1 MRPAL
6 ESCRSE
12 WQEQLAR
19 TVDRAWFIL
28 GEEVAAFEREF
39 AAFCGAPYAVGVG
52 NGTAALDIALRI
64 AGVARRDQEVV
75 TTPLTAPFTAQAILA
90 AGATPVFADIDEQTL
105 LLDPRRVAERIT
117 AKTAAILPV
126 HLYGQVCELEELS
139 RLAAGCGAALVQ
151 DACQAHGALYDGRP
165 LAAFSPLVAYSFY
178 PTKNLACLGDGGA
191 LLAGDAEQDRLARL
205 LRDGARAPGHVS
217 LMPALNS
224 RLDEIQAAL
233 LRVFLKR
240 LPAWNGDRR
249 RLAALYDQELAGLDP
264 VRPVGRNP
272 RSSHAWHL
280 YVVRAKERDGLR
292 EFLRAQGVATGIH
305 YPVPLHYQPAFL
317 ADARCPVAEKAVGEI
332 LSLPLWPFL
341 PEDDV
346 RFVTEQIRRF
356 YGR

>member
-1 MRPAL
+1 LRPAL

-12 WQEQLAR
+12 WQERLAG
-19 TVDRAWFIL
+19 TIDRAWFIL

-39 AAFCGAPYAVGVG
+39 ASFCGAPYAVGVG
-52 NGTAALDIALRI
+52 NGTAALDVALRI
-64 AGVARRDQEVV
+64 AGIARDQEVI

-90 AGATPVFADIDEQTL
+90 AGATPVFADVDAETL

-126 HLYGQVCELEELS
+126 HLYGQACDLEELS
-139 RLAAGCGAALVQ
+139 RFGLPLIQ

-165 LAAFSPLVAYSFY
+165 LAAFSPFVAYSFY
-178 PTKNLACLGDGGA
+178 PTKNLPCLGDGGA
-191 LLAGDAEQDRLARL
+191 LLAGGADQDRLARL

-233 LRVFLKR
+233 LRVFLQR
-240 LPAWNGDRR
+240 LPEWNDERR
-249 RLAALYDQELAGLDP
+249 RLAALYDQELAGLDS

-272 RSSHAWHL
+272 RSSHVWHL
-280 YVVRAKERDGLR
+280 YVVRVQERDRLR
-292 EFLRAQGVATGIH
+292 EFLRGQGVETGIH
-305 YPVPLHYQPAFL
+305 YPVPLHQQPAFRSQ
-317 ADARCPVAEKAVGEI
+317 DRCAVAEQAVGEI

-341 PEDDV
+341 PEDDA
-346 RFVTEQIRRF
+346 RFVAAQIRRF
-356 YGR
+356 DAS

>member
-12 WQEQLAR
+12 WQERLAG
-19 TVDRAWFIL
+19 TIDRAWFIL

-39 AAFCGAPYAVGVG
+39 ASFCGAPYAVGVG
-52 NGTAALDIALRI
+52 NGTAALDVALRI
-64 AGVARRDQEVV
+64 AGIARDQEVI

-90 AGATPVFADIDEQTL
+90 AGATPVFADVDAETL

-126 HLYGQVCELEELS
+126 HLYGQACDLEELS
-139 RLAAGCGAALVQ
+139 RFGLPLIQ

-165 LAAFSPLVAYSFY
+165 LAAFSPFVAYSFY
-178 PTKNLACLGDGGA
+178 PTKNLPCLGDGGA
-191 LLAGDAEQDRLARL
+191 LLAGGADQDRLARL

-233 LRVFLKR
+233 LRVFLQR
-240 LPAWNGDRR
+240 LPEWNDERR
-249 RLAALYDQELAGLDP
+249 RLAALYDQELAGLDS

-272 RSSHAWHL
+272 RSSHVWHL
-280 YVVRAKERDGLR
+280 YVVRVQERDRLR
-292 EFLRAQGVATGIH
+292 EFLRGQGVETGIH
-305 YPVPLHYQPAFL
+305 YPVPLHQQPAFRSQ
-317 ADARCPVAEKAVGEI
+317 DRCAVAEQAVGEI

-341 PEDDV
+341 PEDDA
-346 RFVTEQIRRF
+346 RFVAAQIRRF
-356 YGR
+356 DAS

>member
-12 WQEQLAR
+12 WQERLAG
-19 TVDRAWFIL
+19 TIDRAWFIL

-39 AAFCGAPYAVGVG
+39 ASFCGAPYAVGVG
-52 NGTAALDIALRI
+52 NGTAALDVALRI
-64 AGVARRDQEVV
+64 AGIARDQEVI

-90 AGATPVFADIDEQTL
+90 AGATPVFADVDAETL

-126 HLYGQVCELEELS
+126 HLYGQACDLEELS
-139 RLAAGCGAALVQ
+139 RFGLPLIQ

-165 LAAFSPLVAYSFY
+165 LAAFSPFVAYSFY
-178 PTKNLACLGDGGA
+178 PTKNLPCLGDGGA
-191 LLAGDAEQDRLARL
+191 LLAGGADQDRLARL

-233 LRVFLKR
+233 LRVFLQR
-240 LPAWNGDRR
+240 LPEWNDERR
-249 RLAALYDQELAGLDP
+249 RLAALYDQELAGLDS

-272 RSSHAWHL
+272 RSSHVWHL
-280 YVVRAKERDGLR
+280 YVVRVQERDRLR
-292 EFLRAQGVATGIH
+292 EFLRGQGVETGIH
-305 YPVPLHYQPAFL
+305 YPVPLHQQPAFRSQ
-317 ADARCPVAEKAVGEI
+317 DRCAVAEQAVGEI

-341 PEDDV
+341 PDDDV
-346 RFVTEQIRRF
+346 RFVRAQIVKF